1 MHQEPV
7 MPHMPESKVIEGEN
21 ARKQEVHELVEVICQ
36 KMEASESMVELK
48 PLFADAFKL
57 TRGMKLQQ
65 NVQAIYSERKKKL
78 EGATS

>member
-7 MPHMPESKVIEGEN
+7 MPHTPESEVMEGEN
-21 ARKQEVHELVEVICQ
+21 ARKQEVYELVEGICQ
-36 KMEASESMVELK
+36 KMEASESMDELK

-65 NVQAIYSERKKKL
+65 NVQAIYSERKAQL